1 MTAAPLHDLRPKI
14 LVVDADVDSHLLYT
28 DALGFD
34 EREIT
39 YAVDGRDALVKALA
53 YPFALVITESRLP
66 YIDGYALCEI
76 LRRDSATRTTPIIV
90 VTTDSRPASVQ
101 RARQAGADAVLVK
114 PFLSD
119 VLCADAQRLMLDS
132 DERQAPTGRAR
143 LKLAAQRDRST
154 SLVALG
160 SGEPKPRRN
169 SRAHKRYTTTRPPM
183 ARRQCGARRA
193 IDRSTTSRARSA
205 ESAPSSPSNGTTIHA
220 PPGAAVFSI
229 ALARENCGWSNLS

>member
-1 MTAAPLHDLRPKI
+1 MTAVPLHDLRPKI

-39 YAVDGRDALVKALA
+39 YALDGRDALVKALA

-114 PFLSD
+114 PFRSD

-160 SGEPKPRRN
+160 SGELKPRRN

-183 ARRQCGARRA
+183 APAAVRCPSC
-193 IDRSTTSRARSA
+193 DRSLDYESSQIGGVSA
-205 ESAPSSPSNGTTIHA
+205 VEPEQWDYYSCPAG
-220 PPGAAVFSI
+220 
-229 ALARENCGWSNLS
+229 CGRFQYRPRTRKLRMV

>member
-1 MTAAPLHDLRPKI
+1 MTAVPLHDLRPKI

-114 PFLSD
+114 PFQSD
-119 VLCADAQRLMLDS
+119 VLFADAQRLMLDS

-183 ARRQCGARRA
+183 APAAVRCPSC
-193 IDRSTTSRARSA
+193 DRSLDYESSQIGGVSAVEPEQWDYYSCPSGCGRFQYRPRTRKLRS
-205 ESAPSSPSNGTTIHA
+205 
-220 PPGAAVFSI
+220 V
-229 ALARENCGWSNLS
+229 